1 MVREKNNNNAPAIM
15 APKILVAA
23 NVIAKNITA
32 NKIVPKIP
40 DNKTGRIEQ
49 IQPRTSLLLAFDTA
63 SITARYAT
71 DIPNKT
77 HKNTGVI
84 VMVAVIVRNAVI
96 IPIIILA
103 TIARPVQLHLQQQ
116 LRLVI

>member
-1 MVREKNNNNAPAIM
+1 MVREKNNNKAPAII

-23 NVIAKNITA
+23 NVIAKSTTA
-32 NKIVPKIP
+32 NKIVPKMP
-40 DNKTGRIEQ
+40 DNKIGRIEQ
-49 IQPRTSLLLAFDTA
+49 IQPHTLLLLSFETA
-63 SITARYAT
+63 RITARYAI

-77 HKNTGVI
+77 HKNTGVMVI
-84 VMVAVIVRNAVI
+84 VAVIVRKAVI